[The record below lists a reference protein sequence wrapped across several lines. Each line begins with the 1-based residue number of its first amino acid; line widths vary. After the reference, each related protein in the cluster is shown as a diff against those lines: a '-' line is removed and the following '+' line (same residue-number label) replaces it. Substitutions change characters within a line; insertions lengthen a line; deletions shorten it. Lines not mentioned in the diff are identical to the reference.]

1 MEYRDLT
8 FEEFEKA
15 FKSVERHKASV
26 QDDIDR
32 NVTVHLMR
40 VFFRSS

>member
-15 FKSVERHKASV
+15 FKSLKPNKVAGH
-26 QDDIDR
+26 DDIDSI
-32 NVTVHLMR
+32 M
-40 VFFRSS
+40 S